1 MDNDFNAIG
10 LFFTGL
16 ISIFTLL
23 INMICLLL
31 VLKYYKG
38 LTMLKRLTEEVVIP
52 IPYRSVSNRLLS
64 IPKCCIKANVQSI
77 FYLMILSLL
86 PGAIPFPQR
95 EYVCWNWW
103 IQASSIG
110 IKPELCRLI
119 RLQAIVKLALIYC
132 LYSKS
137 MHKACK

>member
-10 LFFTGL
+10 SFFTGL

-52 IPYRSVSNRLLS
+52 IPYRSVSNRFLS
-64 IPKCCIKANVQSI
+64 IPKFVQQSECLVNFLFNDFVSSFRCHSISAKRICTLELVDTSI
-77 FYLMILSLL
+77 FYRNRTQTM
-86 PGAIPFPQR
+86 
-95 EYVCWNWW
+95 
-103 IQASSIG
+103 SS
-110 IKPELCRLI
+110 KF
-119 RLQAIVKLALIYC
+119 AYKL
-132 LYSKS
+132 
-137 MHKACK
+137 